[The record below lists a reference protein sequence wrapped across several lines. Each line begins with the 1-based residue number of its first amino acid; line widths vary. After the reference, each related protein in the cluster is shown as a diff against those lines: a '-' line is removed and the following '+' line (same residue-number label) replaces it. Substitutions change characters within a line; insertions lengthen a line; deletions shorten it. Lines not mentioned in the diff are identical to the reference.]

1 MRGRFGFYF
10 LSLFV
15 FNSLFIAQTL
25 AENFK
30 YSELQIKDYDEMKT
44 LVRDRITASKK
55 AFLDRQKKGK
65 NSEEADRQAIEV
77 LRNALKLILSRP
89 NDDNMLAKLLPFVR
103 SELNNYSAF
112 EDTLASLTQESVR
125 SISNDKIPS
134 VYRST
139 SLFLLENVMSEIRPE
154 ISKKEGFKKLVE
166 FIRDAKI
173 VVPESVKNERRLRSM
188 QRSKNPSEMAET
200 ILKEEGTDEAT
211 RNARAAKLVQEALDK
226 DASEKAK
233 KDEKGVIE
241 DKSGHQE
248 DPELENLDPEKWLSS
263 RTWKRPQFRHLNCR
277 FWYQTSMA
285 HND

>member
-248 DPELENLDPEKWLSS
+248 DPELENLDPEK
-263 RTWKRPQFRHLNCR
+263 
-277 FWYQTSMA
+277 
-285 HND
+285 

>member
-1 MRGRFGFYF
+1 MRGRFCFYF

-15 FNSLFIAQTL
+15 CIALFPAQTL

-44 LVRDRITASKK
+44 SVRDRITASKK
-55 AFLDRQKKGK
+55 AYLDRQKKGK

-77 LRNALKLILSRP
+77 LRNALKFILSRP
-89 NDDNMLAKLLPFVR
+89 NDDNMLAKLIPFVR

-112 EDTLASLTQESVR
+112 EDTLTSLTQEAAR
-125 SISNDKIPS
+125 SLTNDKISS

-154 ISKKEGFKKLVE
+154 ISKKEDFKKLIE

-173 VVPESVKNERRLRSM
+173 IVPESVKNERRLRSM
-188 QRSKNPSEMAET
+188 HRSKNPSEMAET

-211 RNARAAKLVQEALDK
+211 RSARAAKLVQESIDK
-226 DASEKAK
+226 DAIEKAK
-233 KDEKGVIE
+233 KDEKKVIE
-241 DKSGHQE
+241 DKSAQQE
-248 DPELENLDPEKWLSS
+248 DSELENLDPDK
-263 RTWKRPQFRHLNCR
+263 
-277 FWYQTSMA
+277 
-285 HND
+285 